1 MKRRVA
7 KASILAL
14 FPLLLLSGLGL
25 TGPMHGTYEGCPIVK
40 VVVDGKE
47 IQSDVPA
54 ILFKNRTMVPIRF
67 VSEALGALVT
77 WDEDNFTAEIT
88 SQSESELVAKLK
100 TENDELKAQL
110 EAAREI
116 VAKLTAPKTQQVAV
130 IAPSLSTAAKARS
143 IMQSLK
149 LTEVSPKDADII
161 LVVVRSLLYYPLSP
175 SYDSYRDLQRDAEN
189 QLNISGPTYHI
200 YFYEHLGDL
209 TIREL
214 KHISEPAE

>member
-7 KASILAL
+7 EASILAL

-54 ILFKNRTMVPIRF
+54 ILFKDRTMVPVRF

-77 WDEDNFTAEIT
+77 WDEDNFTAVIT

-209 TIREL
+209 TVREL